1 LGTIGLLSGYRPA
14 RYFMIAWALL
24 LAGVLMNM
32 LKNFGV
38 LPHNLLTANG
48 LQVGSL
54 CEMVLLSLALASR
67 VSEMQRQSRTDALTK
82 LFNRR
87 FFDERCAFEFE
98 RAQRYHSPLSLLV
111 ADIDHF
117 KEFNDKHGH
126 SRGDEVLRAVAKQL
140 LEGVRDQDIV
150 CRYGGEEFALI
161 LPGTDG
167 DQAMVVAE
175 TLRHAIEQSKG
186 TSDGMVTISVGVASP
201 SDGGIGDDSALFRA
215 ADAAL
220 YQAK

>member
-1 LGTIGLLSGYRPA
+1 V
-14 RYFMIAWALL
+14 M
-24 LAGVLMNM
+24 MNM
-32 LKNFGV
+32 LKNFGL
-38 LPHNLLTANG
+38 LPHNMLTQNG
-48 LQVGSL
+48 LQIGSL

-87 FFDERCAFEFE
+87 FFDERVAFEFE
-98 RAQRYHSPLSLLV
+98 RALRYKHPISLLV

-117 KEFNDKHGH
+117 KQFNDKHGH

-161 LPGTDG
+161 LPGTNG
-167 DQAMVVAE
+167 EQAMAVAE
-175 TLRHAIEQSKG
+175 ALRYAVEQG
-186 TSDGMVTISVGVASP
+186 TGQGGGPLTISVGVASP
-201 SDGGIGDDSALFRA
+201 DDCELADVGALFRA

-220 YQAK
+220 YEAKAAGRNRVVRHRVKSSEPAAA